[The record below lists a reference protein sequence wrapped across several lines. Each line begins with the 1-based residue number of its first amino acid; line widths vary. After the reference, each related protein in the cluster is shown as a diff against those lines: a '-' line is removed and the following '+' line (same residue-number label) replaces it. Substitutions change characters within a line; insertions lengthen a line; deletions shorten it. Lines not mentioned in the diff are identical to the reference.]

1 MRFAARSRG
10 VYCEQLDMGFQ
21 DPRCDRDAVP
31 IHRLCMQTSS
41 SGAAMGRETWI
52 STEFGN
58 DGDQRGT
65 DARAP
70 APTPANVI
78 R

>member
-1 MRFAARSRG
+1 
-10 VYCEQLDMGFQ
+10 
-21 DPRCDRDAVP
+21 
-31 IHRLCMQTSS
+31 
-41 SGAAMGRETWI
+41 MGRETWI